1 MPDYP
6 AGFFILPDIR
16 HAGLSGRRSPDI
28 RPDIRHP
35 AYFMK
40 NIRHPASGSCR
51 ISGNPAGFWMK
62 NQTIFQALKW
72 HLLPQ
77 TIKHVNRMP
86 KIMYKKELELLL
98 NVSIFFGKKSGN
110 PASGSCRI
118 SGIRQ
123 LSDIRHPAYFMKNIR
138 QKKQI
143 RPNPKK
149 YTVHYRFAVGQ
160 SVVVLNRL
168 WNWQVISWD
177 IDTVLSCT
185 D

>member
-16 HAGLSGRRSPDI
+16 HAGLSGRRLL
-28 RPDIRHP
+28 DIRHP
-35 AYFMK
+35 AVAGYPAGYPASGIFYEK
-40 NIRHPASGSCR
+40 HPASGSCR

-118 SGIRQ
+118 SGIRHI
-123 LSDIRHPAYFMKNIR
+123 LWKTSGIR
-138 QKKQI
+138 QKKTDPAQPHFFSAMLRGQVVNCVQLYCIPVVSCRMPDI
-143 RPNPKK
+143 RP
-149 YTVHYRFAVGQ
+149 
-160 SVVVLNRL
+160 
-168 WNWQVISWD
+168 D
-177 IDTVLSCT
+177 
-185 D
+185 

>member
-35 AYFMK
+35 AVAGYPASGIFYEK
-40 NIRHPASGSCR
+40 HPASGSCR

-123 LSDIRHPAYFMKNIR
+123 LPDIRHPAYFMKNIR
-138 QKKQI
+138 HPAKK
-143 RPNPKK
+143 
-149 YTVHYRFAVGQ
+149 
-160 SVVVLNRL
+160 
-168 WNWQVISWD
+168 
-177 IDTVLSCT
+177 T
-185 D
+185 DPAQP

>member
-28 RPDIRHP
+28 RHP
-35 AYFMK
+35 AVAGYPAGYPASGIFYEK
-40 NIRHPASGSCR
+40 HPASGSCR

-118 SGIRQ
+118 SGNPASGSCRP
-123 LSDIRHPAYFMKNIR
+123 DIRHPAYFMKNIR
-138 QKKQI
+138 HPASGKKKQI
-143 RPNPKK
+143 RPNPS
-149 YTVHYRFAVGQ
+149 F
-160 SVVVLNRL
+160 L
-168 WNWQVISWD
+168 
-177 IDTVLSCT
+177 
-185 D
+185 

>member
-35 AYFMK
+35 AVAGYPAGYPASGIFYEK
-40 NIRHPASGSCR
+40 HPASGSCR

-118 SGIRQ
+118 SGNPASGSCRISGRISGIRH
-123 LSDIRHPAYFMKNIR
+123 LPDIRHPAYFMKNIR
-138 QKKQI
+138 HPAKKT
-143 RPNPKK
+143 RSGP
-149 YTVHYRFAVGQ
+149 TLVTTMCV
-160 SVVVLNRL
+160 
-168 WNWQVISWD
+168 
-177 IDTVLSCT
+177 
-185 D
+185 

>member
-28 RPDIRHP
+28 RLDIRHP
-35 AYFMK
+35 AVAGYPAAYPASGIFYEK
-40 NIRHPASGSCR
+40 HPASGSCR

-118 SGIRQ
+118 SGRISGIRHI
-123 LSDIRHPAYFMKNIR
+123 LWKTSGIRHPA
-138 QKKQI
+138 KKTDPAQPYLLYI
-143 RPNPKK
+143 FICII
-149 YTVHYRFAVGQ
+149 V
-160 SVVVLNRL
+160 NRYVF
-168 WNWQVISWD
+168 WKIKF
-177 IDTVLSCT
+177 
-185 D
+185 

>member
-16 HAGLSGRRSPDI
+16 HAGLSGRRS
-28 RPDIRHP
+28 PDIRHP

-118 SGIRQ
+118 SGNPASGSCRISGRISGIRHI
-123 LSDIRHPAYFMKNIR
+123 LWKTSGIRHPAKKNRSGPTLI
-138 QKKQI
+138 KSKST
-143 RPNPKK
+143 
-149 YTVHYRFAVGQ
+149 YLEF
-160 SVVVLNRL
+160 L
-168 WNWQVISWD
+168 WSIKPYIVK
-177 IDTVLSCT
+177 LKR
-185 D
+185 

>member
-28 RPDIRHP
+28 RSDIRHP

-40 NIRHPASGSCR
+40 KIRHPASGSCR

-118 SGIRQ
+118 SGNPASGSCRI
-123 LSDIRHPAYFMKNIR
+123 SGIRHILWKTSGIR
-138 QKKQI
+138 QKKPDPAQ
-143 RPNPKK
+143 P
-149 YTVHYRFAVGQ
+149 
-160 SVVVLNRL
+160 
-168 WNWQVISWD
+168 
-177 IDTVLSCT
+177 
-185 D
+185 